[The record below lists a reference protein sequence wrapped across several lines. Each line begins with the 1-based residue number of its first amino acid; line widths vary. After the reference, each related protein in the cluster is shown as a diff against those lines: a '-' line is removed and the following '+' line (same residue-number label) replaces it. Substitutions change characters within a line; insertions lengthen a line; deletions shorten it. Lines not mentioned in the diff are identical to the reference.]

1 MLGALLMKKSLK
13 RLKSV
18 LDYNRKG
25 GAVLLGMEKVV
36 VKAHGSSN
44 SEAFKNALLQAYE
57 ASNLG
62 INGKIKE
69 GLESPE
75 AE

>member
-1 MLGALLMKKSLK
+1 KKAFK

-18 LDYNRKG
+18 LDYNKKG

-44 SEAFKNALLQAYE
+44 AEAFKNALLQAYS
-57 ASNLG
+57 ASNLS
-62 INGKIKE
+62 INEKIKE
-69 GLESPE
+69 GLYRLETE
-75 AE
+75 

>member
-1 MLGALLMKKSLK
+1 MIGALFMKKAFK

-18 LDYNRKG
+18 LDYNKKG

-44 SEAFKNALLQAYE
+44 GEAFKNALLQAYS
-57 ASNLG
+57 ASNLS
-62 INGKIKE
+62 INEKIKE
-69 GLESPE
+69 GLYQLETE
-75 AE
+75 